1 MRNHDQEFQDNAGR
15 KYAYG
20 FDEVVRR
27 YMMRSLLP
35 FFRDGPTLEV
45 GCFDGASTASLAE
58 VFADLTVVEAS
69 AELIA
74 RAKANVAE
82 RVRFVHGLVEE
93 AALTPRYQSIF
104 LVHTLEHIDPPGPAL
119 TALRAALAPGGRF
132 FCVVPNAQA
141 ASRQIAVQ
149 MGLISHH
156 EAVTDAERAHGHRCT
171 YSMDTLERDLRDA
184 GFSVLSRGGVM
195 FKPLANFQFDRALEL
210 GVIDEAYLDGCYSLG
225 MKYPDLCASIYAVC
239 ERAD

>member
-27 YMMRSLLP
+27 YMMRSLSP
-35 FFRDGPTLEV
+35 YFRDGPALEV
-45 GCFDGASTASLAE
+45 GCFDGASTVALAE

-74 RAKANVAE
+74 RAAANVPD
-82 RVRFVHGLVEE
+82 RVRFVHGLVEA
-93 AALTPRYQSIF
+93 AALSPRYQAIF

-156 EAVTDAERAHGHRCT
+156 EAVTEAERAHGHRCT

-195 FKPLANFQFDRALEL
+195 FKPLANFQFDRALEV
-210 GVIDEAYLDGCYSLG
+210 GVIDEAYLDGCYALG
-225 MKYPDLCASIYAVC
+225 MKYPELCASIYAVC